1 MPLRW
6 SHAGGIY
13 SMAISPDGHTLVSG
27 GVDQVLKIW
36 NCTPANWFAHFP
48 GTPTQSIPLSL
59 APMGNCLLVA
69 VMTELLK
76 SGNWQP
82 GNGCEFFQDIRVLS
96 LCCHPNAQILVSG
109 MLKRPSKFGKLQPSI
124 AVMNGK

>member
-1 MPLRW
+1 
-6 SHAGGIY
+6 
-13 SMAISPDGHTLVSG
+13 MAISPDGQTLVSG

-36 NCTPANWFAHFP
+36 NLRTPTNWFAHFP

-96 LCCHPNAQILVSG
+96 ILLPSVR
-109 MLKRPSKFGKLQPSI
+109 MLKSWLVAVLTRPSKFGKLQP
-124 AVMNGK
+124 GKYSGHEWKIR